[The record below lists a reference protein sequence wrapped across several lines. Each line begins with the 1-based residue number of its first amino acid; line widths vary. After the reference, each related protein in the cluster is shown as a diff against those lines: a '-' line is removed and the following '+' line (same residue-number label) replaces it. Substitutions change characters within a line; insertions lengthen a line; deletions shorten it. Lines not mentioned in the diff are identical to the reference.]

1 MQPINYKYWSK
12 LIYKF
17 KIFSI
22 YTIAIFC
29 ISAGVTHFKNYDFFE
44 AIVPPVLVFKSEI
57 VYVSGVIEIV
67 LGLLL
72 CSKKT
77 RHQAAWGIVFLL
89 IIIFPANLYL
99 CFYDVPK
106 EALGISNN
114 QAFIRLTFQIPLFI
128 IAYWHSLDKTSKRFS
143 ILCTFFIYSYNNIF
157 FKYLTYSSF
166 SYEDKSKRI

>member
-1 MQPINYKYWSK
+1 MQPINSEYWSK
-12 LIYKF
+12 LIDKF

-22 YTIAIFC
+22 YTIALFY
-29 ISAGVTHFKNYDFFE
+29 ISAGVTHFTNYDFFD

-72 CSKKT
+72 CFKKT
-77 RHQAAWGIVFLL
+77 RHQAAWGIVLLL

-106 EALGISNN
+106 EALGISKN
-114 QAFIRLTFQIPLFI
+114 QAFIRLPFQIPLLI
-128 IAYWHSLDKTSKRFS
+128 IAYWHSIEKSSKKFS
-143 ILCTFFIYSYNNIF
+143 ILCTFLFI
-157 FKYLTYSSF
+157 LTVIYFLS
-166 SYEDKSKRI
+166 I

>member
-12 LIYKF
+12 LIHKF

-22 YTIAIFC
+22 YTIALFY
-29 ISAGVTHFKNYDFFE
+29 ISAGVTHFTYYDFFE

-72 CSKKT
+72 CFKKT
-77 RHQAAWGIVFLL
+77 RHQAAWGIVLLL
-89 IIIFPANLYL
+89 IVIFPANLYL

-106 EALGISNN
+106 EALGISKN
-114 QAFIRLTFQIPLFI
+114 QAFIRLPFQIPLLI
-128 IAYWHSLDKTSKRFS
+128 IAYWHSLDKTSKKFS
-143 ILCTFFIYSYNNIF
+143 ILCTFLFILTIIYFLNI
-157 FKYLTYSSF
+157 
-166 SYEDKSKRI
+166 

>member
-1 MQPINYKYWSK
+1 MQPINSEYCSE
-12 LIYKF
+12 LIDKF

-77 RHQAAWGIVFLL
+77 RHQ
-89 IIIFPANLYL
+89 
-99 CFYDVPK
+99 
-106 EALGISNN
+106 S
-114 QAFIRLTFQIPLFI
+114 
-128 IAYWHSLDKTSKRFS
+128 
-143 ILCTFFIYSYNNIF
+143 
-157 FKYLTYSSF
+157 
-166 SYEDKSKRI
+166 

>member
-12 LIYKF
+12 LIHKF

-22 YTIAIFC
+22 YTIALFY
-29 ISAGVTHFKNYDFFE
+29 ISAGVTHFTNYDFFE

-72 CSKKT
+72 CFKKT
-77 RHQAAWGIVFLL
+77 RHQAAWGIVLLL
-89 IIIFPANLYL
+89 IVIFPANLYL

-106 EALGISNN
+106 EALGISKN
-114 QAFIRLTFQIPLFI
+114 QAFIRLPFQIPLLI
-128 IAYWHSLDKTSKRFS
+128 IAYWHSMDKSSKKFS
-143 ILCTFFIYSYNNIF
+143 ILCTFLFILTIIYFLNI
-157 FKYLTYSSF
+157 
-166 SYEDKSKRI
+166 

>member
-12 LIYKF
+12 LIHKF

-22 YTIAIFC
+22 YTIALFY
-29 ISAGVTHFKNYDFFE
+29 ISAGVTHFTNYDFFE

-72 CSKKT
+72 CFKKT
-77 RHQAAWGIVFLL
+77 RHQAAWGIVLLL
-89 IIIFPANLYL
+89 IVIFPANLYL

-106 EALGISNN
+106 EALGISKN
-114 QAFIRLTFQIPLFI
+114 QAFIRLPFQIPLLI
-128 IAYWHSLDKTSKRFS
+128 IAYWHSLDKTSKKFS
-143 ILCTFFIYSYNNIF
+143 ILCTFLFILTIIYFLNI
-157 FKYLTYSSF
+157 
-166 SYEDKSKRI
+166 

>member
-1 MQPINYKYWSK
+1 MQSINYKYWSK
-12 LIYKF
+12 LIHKF

-22 YTIAIFC
+22 YTIALFY
-29 ISAGVTHFKNYDFFE
+29 ISAGVTHFTNYDFFE

-77 RHQAAWGIVFLL
+77 RHQAAWGIVLLL
-89 IIIFPANLYL
+89 IVIFPANLYL

-106 EALGISNN
+106 EALGISKN
-114 QAFIRLTFQIPLFI
+114 QAFIRLPFQIPLLI
-128 IAYWHSLDKTSKRFS
+128 IAYWHSLDKTSKKFS
-143 ILCTFFIYSYNNIF
+143 ILCTFLFILTIIYFLNI
-157 FKYLTYSSF
+157 
-166 SYEDKSKRI
+166 

>member
-1 MQPINYKYWSK
+1 MQPINSEYWSK
-12 LIYKF
+12 LIDKF

-22 YTIAIFC
+22 YTIALFY
-29 ISAGVTHFKNYDFFE
+29 ISAGVTHFTNYDFFE

-72 CSKKT
+72 CFKKT
-77 RHQAAWGIVFLL
+77 RHQAAWGIVLLL

-106 EALGISNN
+106 EALGISKN
-114 QAFIRLTFQIPLFI
+114 QAFIRLPFQIPLLI
-128 IAYWHSLDKTSKRFS
+128 IAYWHSMDKTSKKFS
-143 ILCTFFIYSYNNIF
+143 ILCTFLFIITIIYFLNI
-157 FKYLTYSSF
+157 
-166 SYEDKSKRI
+166 

>member
-12 LIYKF
+12 LIHKF

-22 YTIAIFC
+22 YTIALFYIG
-29 ISAGVTHFKNYDFFE
+29 AGVTHFTNYDFFE

-72 CSKKT
+72 CFKKT
-77 RHQAAWGIVFLL
+77 RHQAAWGIVLLL

-106 EALGISNN
+106 EALGISKN
-114 QAFIRLTFQIPLFI
+114 QAFIRLPFQIPLLI
-128 IAYWHSLDKTSKRFS
+128 IAYWHSMDKTSKKFS
-143 ILCTFFIYSYNNIF
+143 ILCTFLFIITIIYFLNI
-157 FKYLTYSSF
+157 
-166 SYEDKSKRI
+166 